1 VVRKIGRR
9 KFLIAIGA
17 LLAVPG
23 GVQAQQ
29 PQKLR
34 RIGVLSLS
42 VSASEQA
49 AWGRLMFAS
58 WMRSAGYEEGKN
70 LAIEWRYGE
79 GDAGRLPALAEELAG
94 LNVEL
99 IMASFNDAIAAAK
112 RATRSIPIVM
122 FNSVNPV
129 EQGFIESLARP
140 GGNVTGTAWS
150 APEITA
156 KILQVL
162 QEAAP
167 RAKRVAAIG
176 NTSMRGARE
185 YGVSSS
191 QGASKLGM
199 ESRAFPTARPEE
211 IPKALEQIAAFR
223 PQALYVALDPVLA
236 SGMRDIVAFAR
247 KHKLPSIANASLFT
261 DAGGMLCYGPDVKEL
276 GEHTGGYVTR
286 ILGGARPADLPVQL
300 PTKFELVVNLRTAK
314 LIGHKIPQSILVRA
328 DRVIE

>member
-1 VVRKIGRR
+1 M
-9 KFLIAIGA
+9 A
-17 LLAVPG
+17 
-23 GVQAQQ
+23 QA

-34 RIGVLSLS
+34 RIGVLTLS
-42 VSASEQA
+42 VSTSEQSQ
-49 AWGRLMFAS
+49 WGKLMFTS

-70 LAIEWRYGE
+70 LAIEWRYAE
-79 GDAGRLPALAEELAG
+79 GDASRLPALAEELVR

-99 IMASFNDAIAAAK
+99 IMASFNDAIAAAR

-122 FNSVNPV
+122 FNAVNPV
-129 EQGFIESLARP
+129 EQGFVESLARP

-176 NTSMRGARE
+176 NTSMRGAQE
-185 YGVSSS
+185 YGVSSA

-199 ESRAFPTARPEE
+199 EARTFPTRRPEE
-211 IPKALEQIAAFR
+211 IAGALEQIAAYR

-236 SGMRDIVAFAR
+236 SGMADIVAFAL
-247 KHKLPSIANASLFT
+247 KHKLPAIANASLFV
-261 DAGGMLCYGPDVKEL
+261 DAGGLLCYGPDVKEL

-286 ILGGARPADLPVQL
+286 ILGGAKPADLPVQL
-300 PTKFELVVNLRTAK
+300 PTRFELVVNLKTAK
-314 LIGHKIPQSILVRA
+314 RIGLRIPQSILLRA

>member
-1 VVRKIGRR
+1 VISRR
-9 KFLIAIGA
+9 SFLIAAGA
-17 LLAVPG
+17 LQIAPRAALA
-23 GVQAQQ
+23 QA

-49 AWGRLMFAS
+49 QWGRLMFAA
-58 WMRSAGYEEGKN
+58 WMRSAGYDEGRN
-70 LAIEWRYGE
+70 LAIEWRYAE
-79 GDAGRLPALAEELAG
+79 GDASRLSALAEELVS

-99 IMASFNDAIAAAK
+99 IIASFNDAITAAK

-129 EQGFIESLARP
+129 EQGFVESLARP
-140 GGNVTGTAWS
+140 GGNITGTAWS

-176 NTSMRGARE
+176 NTSMRGAHE
-185 YGVSSS
+185 YGVSTS

-199 ESRAFPTARPEE
+199 EARAFPTARPEE
-211 IPKALEQIAAFR
+211 IPKALAQIAAFR

-236 SGMRDIVAFAR
+236 AGLADIVAFAL
-247 KHKLPSIANASLFT
+247 KHKLPTIANASLFT
-261 DAGGMLCYGPDVKEL
+261 DAGGLLCYGPDVKEL
-276 GEHTGGYVTR
+276 GEHTAGYVNR
-286 ILGGARPADLPVQL
+286 ILGGAKPADLPVQL

-314 LIGHKIPQSILVRA
+314 LIGLKVPQSILVRA
-328 DRVIE
+328 ERVIE

>member
-1 VVRKIGRR
+1 MGQIRR
-9 KFLIAIGA
+9 RQFLTAAGA
-17 LLAVPG
+17 FFVVPG
-23 GVQAQQ
+23 AVLAQQ
-29 PQKLR
+29 PQKMR
-34 RIGVLSLS
+34 RIGVLSLG
-42 VSASEQA
+42 VSTSEQTQ
-49 AWGRLMFAS
+49 WGKLVFAS
-58 WMRSAGYEEGKN
+58 WMRGAGYEEGKN
-70 LAIEWRYGE
+70 LAIEWRYAE
-79 GDAGRLPALAEELAG
+79 GDSSRLPALAEDLAG
-94 LNVEL
+94 LRVEL

-122 FNSVNPV
+122 FNSINPV
-129 EQGFIESLARP
+129 EQGFVESLARP

-191 QGASKLGM
+191 QGAIKLGM
-199 ESRAFPTARPEE
+199 ESRAFPTGRPDE

-223 PQALYVALDPVLA
+223 PQALYVALDPVLG
-236 SGMRDIVAFAR
+236 SGMRDIVAFTH
-247 KHKLPSIANASLFT
+247 KHKLPAIANVSLFT
-261 DAGGMLCYGPDVKEL
+261 DAGGLLSYGPDLKEL
-276 GEHTGGYVTR
+276 GERTAGYVTR
-286 ILGGARPADLPVQL
+286 ILGGARPADLPVEL
-300 PTKFELVVNLRTAK
+300 PSKFELVVNMKAAK
-314 LIGHKIPQSILVRA
+314 LIGHKIPPSILLRA

>member
-1 VVRKIGRR
+1 M
-9 KFLIAIGA
+9 
-17 LLAVPG
+17 LLAAPRTLL
-23 GVQAQQ
+23 AQ
-29 PQKLR
+29 PAQKPR
-34 RIGVLSLS
+34 RIGVLALS
-42 VSASEQA
+42 VSTSEQA
-49 AWGRLMFAS
+49 QWGKLMFAS
-58 WMRSAGYEEGKN
+58 WMRNAGYEEGRN
-70 LAIEWRYGE
+70 LAIEWRYAE
-79 GDAGRLPALAEELAG
+79 GDASRLPALAEELAR

-99 IMASFNDAIAAAK
+99 IMASFNDAIAAAR

-129 EQGFIESLARP
+129 EQGFVESLARP

-176 NTSMRGARE
+176 NTSMRGAHE
-185 YGVSSS
+185 YGVSTS

-199 ESRAFPTARPEE
+199 EARAFSTGRPEE
-211 IPKALEQIAAFR
+211 IPGALAQIAAFR

-236 SGMRDIVAFAR
+236 SAMAAIVAFAL
-247 KHKLPSIANASLFT
+247 KHKLPAIANASLFV
-261 DAGGMLCYGPDVKEL
+261 DAGGLLSYGPDVKEL
-276 GEHTGGYVTR
+276 GEHTAGYVTR
-286 ILGGARPADLPVQL
+286 ILAGARPADLPVQL
-300 PTKFELVVNLRTAK
+300 PTKFELVVNLKTAK
-314 LIGHKIPQSILVRA
+314 LIGLRIPQSILLRA